1 MESQLSP
8 SARRQLDRFCRQYF
22 QVQLD
27 LSYPGEEQLRND
39 VFQQA
44 LYPALTSRE
53 ISTPSTEKA
62 HRAHREE
69 YSRLGRRSMDSF
81 GDITCLVAGYQI
93 FHIVLTVLHT
103 IGYFR

>member
-1 MESQLSP
+1 MESRLSA

-44 LYPALTSRE
+44 LYSRLFHKHTQLSPPERYQLRVLKKLTELIEKSIQDWE
-53 ISTPSTEKA
+53 EEVWTHSVISTA
-62 HRAHREE
+62 
-69 YSRLGRRSMDSF
+69 
-81 GDITCLVAGYQI
+81 
-93 FHIVLTVLHT
+93 
-103 IGYFR
+103 